1 MRGRSVTISGKAS
14 VTKPRTRVAAVAVTA
29 ALFAAAGCGGGDG
42 SSAGGDGC
50 APNSPYKI
58 GGLLGLTGS
67 YAALGENEQKAM
79 DLYAKQVNAAGG
91 VNGHPIELEF
101 ADTTSS
107 ESEAVNQ
114 LRRLATQAEV
124 IGVVG
129 PSSSGE
135 GIAVKPISASL
146 EVPVVVPASSNDI
159 VTPLDEAQYMFKEFP
174 ATADSLNAQLTYVQE
189 QGWKRVAIL
198 AANNG
203 YGQEPVEALP
213 SVITQFEGLELVA
226 SETFPPDATDV
237 TAQLSA
243 VARSAPDV
251 VLVWAVNPANAV
263 VARNAAT
270 MGFSAVLFHS
280 PGAAT
285 PVYLEVAGESANGT
299 LVQGSKIAV
308 PDSIEPADSQHEVVT
323 EFVEAWR
330 AGYGSEPNQYAANGW
345 DSMLLLEEALQ
356 AANVSPCDLQEG
368 RDQLRTSL
376 EQNTKAVAGINAVY
390 TFGPDQHGPVG
401 IEGLAV
407 LGVANGAFQLEQG
420 Y

>member
-1 MRGRSVTISGKAS
+1 MTISGKALA
-14 VTKPRTRVAAVAVTA
+14 RTPQKHVAAIAVAA
-29 ALFAAAGCGGGDG
+29 AFFAAAGCGGGDG
-42 SSAGGDGC
+42 GSAGGGDC
-50 APNSPYKI
+50 APDSPYRI
-58 GGLLGLTGS
+58 GGLLGLTGA
-67 YAALGENEQKAM
+67 YASLGENEQMAM
-79 DLYAKQVNAAGG
+79 NLYAKQTNAAGG
-91 VNGHPIELEF
+91 INGHPIELEF

-124 IGVVG
+124 IAVVG

-135 GIAVKPISASL
+135 GFAVKPVSTSL
-146 EVPVVVPASSNDI
+146 EVPVVVPASSTDI

-174 ATADSLNAQLTYVQE
+174 ATDDSLNAQLTYVKE

-243 VARSAPDV
+243 VARSTPDV

-263 VARNAAT
+263 VARNAADI
-270 MGFSAVLFHS
+270 GFPAMLFHS

-285 PVYLEVAGESANGT
+285 PVYLEVAGEAANGT

-308 PDSIEPADSQHEVVT
+308 PDSIEPTDAQIEVVT
-323 EFVEAWR
+323 GFAEAWR
-330 AGYGSEPNQYAANGW
+330 AEYGTDPNQYAANGW
-345 DSMLLLEEALQ
+345 DSMLLIDEALRT
-356 AANVSPCDLQEG
+356 ADVSPCDLQEG

-376 EQNTKAVAGINAVY
+376 EQNVKDLAGINAVY